1 MLFENEIREASDK
14 LYKKG
19 YYTDRMIYDDSEFE
33 VSDNN
38 GKVVIDHLS
47 IAQLLQLSELL
58 NN

>member
-19 YYTDRMIYDDSEFE
+19 YYTNRMIYDDSEFE

-38 GKVVIDHLS
+38 GVVIDHLS
-47 IAQLLQLSELL
+47 IAQLLQLSEML